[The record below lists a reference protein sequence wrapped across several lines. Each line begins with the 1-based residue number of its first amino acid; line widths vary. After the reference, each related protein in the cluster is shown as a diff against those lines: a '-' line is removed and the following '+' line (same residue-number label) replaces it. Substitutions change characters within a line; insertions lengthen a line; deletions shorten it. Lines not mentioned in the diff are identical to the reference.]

1 MVLRNG
7 GKRCGIKCM
16 QEGGKASRKISL
28 LNIGRQLVMQPHVP
42 PTLLRAAARRGGGT
56 HGETLSVPP
65 SRCRGLWGLPPVA
78 AGPSG
83 VSLAVSRAAV
93 RTSSHRPAMAASW
106 LAGLWKSLWAPAP
119 GTPEARL
126 EEKRVGALLDKE
138 LAQPPG
144 QRDEER
150 VRQLR
155 MEHTKLLLGNYQV
168 RRWRRRWPRLGAAA
182 VGLSGRS
189 QSCAPIAELLPSCR
203 IGA

>member
-1 MVLRNG
+1 MAYEACSPLQR
-7 GKRCGIKCM
+7 
-16 QEGGKASRKISL
+16 
-28 LNIGRQLVMQPHVP
+28 
-42 PTLLRAAARRGGGT
+42 
-56 HGETLSVPP
+56 
-65 SRCRGLWGLPPVA
+65 VA

-83 VSLAVSRAAV
+83 VCLAVSHVAV
-93 RTSSHRPAMAASW
+93 RIAQPWAMATWSEW
-106 LAGLWKSLWAPAP
+106 LAGLWKSLRAPAP
-119 GTPEARL
+119 GTPEAYL
-126 EEKRVGALLDKE
+126 EAKRVGALLDKE

-189 QSCAPIAELLPSCR
+189 QSCAPTAQLLPSCR